1 MATSVLKIWVSILLF
16 GALGAV
22 SRYGI
27 SLLIP
32 HHDPAGWPWAT
43 FLINVAGSLALGVT
57 LALAARNNISMVWRE
72 GVGTGFL
79 GAFTTFSAYSM
90 ETVRLVQSGS
100 VLLAVLYAFSSILLG
115 VCAALAGMTAAR
127 KREA

>member
-1 MATSVLKIWVSILLF
+1 MVSADLRIWVSILLF
-16 GALGAV
+16 GAFGAA

-32 HHDPAGWPWAT
+32 HDDPAGWPWAT
-43 FLINVAGSLALGVT
+43 FLINVLGSLALGVT
-57 LALAARNNISMVWRE
+57 LAFAVRNNLSMVWRE
-72 GVGTGFL
+72 GLGTGFL

-90 ETVRLVQSGS
+90 ETVKLVQSGS

-115 VCAALAGMTAAR
+115 VCAALAGMIAAR